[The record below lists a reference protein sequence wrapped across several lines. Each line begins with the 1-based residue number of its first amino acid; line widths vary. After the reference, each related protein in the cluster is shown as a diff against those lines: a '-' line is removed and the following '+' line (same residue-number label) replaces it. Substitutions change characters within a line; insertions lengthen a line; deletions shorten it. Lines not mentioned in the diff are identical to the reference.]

1 MNRRTRSVNLKITTT
16 IDYGHAVEKSDLYE
30 MKLKEM
36 PRNLI
41 KRFRKLRDL
50 GMTNEGKFNK
60 FVSHVIDDEL
70 RRLEKLERERN
81 I

>member
-1 MNRRTRSVNLKITTT
+1 MNRRTRSVDLKTTTT
-16 IDYGHAVEKSDLYE
+16 IDCGRALEKPDLYE

-50 GMTNEGKFNK
+50 GMTSEGKFNK
-60 FVSHVIDDEL
+60 FVSHIIDDEL